1 MNLLRKAAAP
11 SEAPIQ
17 HVSSQQ
23 VYLNPLENLN
33 DQHQVLAFW
42 YFLQWQQ
49 MNPLRKHNFRG

>member
-23 VYLNPLENLN
+23 VCLNPLENLN
-33 DQHQVLAFW
+33 DQHQDFW
-42 YFLQWQQ
+42 HSDIFYSG
-49 MNPLRKHNFRG
+49 NR